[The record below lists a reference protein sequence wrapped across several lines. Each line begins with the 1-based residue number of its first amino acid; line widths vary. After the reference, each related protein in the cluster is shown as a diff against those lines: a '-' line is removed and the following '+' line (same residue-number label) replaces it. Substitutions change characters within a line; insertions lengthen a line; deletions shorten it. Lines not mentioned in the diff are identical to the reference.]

1 MNGLV
6 ERNAHLLWTALP
18 VVATVPLI
26 LYVVYQRLFSPL
38 AGIPGP
44 FLASVSRFWLTYVV
58 WKGGMH
64 ERLPALHHQY
74 GPLAAAGSGFR
85 KSNWYN
91 VWQGHRKFD
100 LFGEQDERIHGHQR
114 RLVSS
119 AYSLKS
125 IQDLEKYIDDAVAH
139 FLKRMEDI
147 RSQTIDMSKWIQYF
161 AFDVIGEVTFSKRF
175 GFMDVGDEDDDY
187 LSPIFGHQAACQARH
202 GSMRNFAIREISAR
216 QERGSDHDDILG
228 KLFAIHEE
236 KPRDFN
242 ETAIAS
248 MASSNIFAGSD
259 TTAASTRALLYW
271 VLKHPECETRL
282 INEILEARA
291 SGNLSNIAKREEAE
305 NLPYFMACLWEALR
319 FHPQPGLVMP
329 RVVPAGGLDVNG
341 HFLPRETVVGCSP
354 WVLHKNK
361 DIFGP
366 DAEHFNPDRW
376 LKGDA
381 SEMHIA
387 ETEIKKLIPTL
398 LLHYDVK
405 LADPSK
411 NWVISSWWFAIQSE
425 FYVTL
430 RPRSA
435 E

>member
-1 MNGLV
+1 MSSMNGLV
-6 ERNAHLLWTALP
+6 ERNAHVLWTALP

-64 ERLPALHHQY
+64 ERLPALHRQY
-74 GPLAAAGSGFR
+74 GPLVRMAPNEVHVCFRPAGSGFR

-147 RSQTIDMSKWIQYF
+147 RTQTIDMN
-161 AFDVIGEVTFSKRF
+161 VIGEVTFSKRF
-175 GFMDVGDEDDDY
+175 GFMDVGDEDGSFTTIQKAIKSASWLGQITWLYWLDDY

-216 QERGSDHDDILG
+216 HERGSDHDDILG

-271 VLKHPECETRL
+271 VLKHPECEERL

-291 SGNLSNIAKREEAE
+291 SGKLSNIAKREEAE

-341 HFLPRETVVGCSP
+341 HFLPREVRNMRVRLG
-354 WVLHKNK
+354 
-361 DIFGP
+361 
-366 DAEHFNPDRW
+366 E
-376 LKGDA
+376 
-381 SEMHIA
+381 
-387 ETEIKKLIPTL
+387 
-398 LLHYDVK
+398 
-405 LADPSK
+405 
-411 NWVISSWWFAIQSE
+411 
-425 FYVTL
+425 
-430 RPRSA
+430 
-435 E
+435 